1 MGGWSDLFGGSDK
14 PDPPNIAGANEAGV
28 WADVQTLAVRK
39 LIANAAKFGKK
50 IDLQIPKFDA
60 RGNKVGVE
68 SVTYDFGGYSDVDS
82 TRADV
87 DFYAEAADKMA
98 ATMLDVQEKY
108 GAGFVAQRK
117 EELELTDPTGT
128 AVREELGKSALADLE
143 RGYALAPGMRREVT
157 EAEQA
162 AQTARGNVLGSG
174 AAAAEALSVGDAAWR
189 MRQQRLANAASFLSG
204 TTPVAQFGQLSG
216 AQQGASPFNP
226 MGIQSGLSLNPNAGA
241 QGQQFA
247 MNTYNQQMNYAANQQ
262 PIGGQLL
269 GMAAGMGGQALGGW
283 AMGKA
288 IGGAGAAA
296 GGGSAMAALGM
307 LCHVAREVFGEDNP
321 EWLLFYDWKE
331 LKAPAWFRKL
341 YNKFSVQAARFI
353 SDKPKLKNIIRRWMR
368 SKI

>member
-1 MGGWSDLFGGSDK
+1 MGMNWFDSDEK
-14 PDPPNIAGANEAGV
+14 PDPPNVAGANEAGV
-28 WADVQTLAVRK
+28 WADAQTLAVRK

-50 IDLQIPKFDA
+50 IDLQVPKFDA
-60 RGNKVGVE
+60 SGNKIGVE

-82 TRADV
+82 TRADL
-87 DFYAEAADKMA
+87 DFAAESADKMA
-98 ATMLDVQEKY
+98 KTMLDVQEKY
-108 GAGFVAQRK
+108 GPGFVAQRK
-117 EELELTDPTGT
+117 KELELSDPTGT

-204 TTPVAQFGQLSG
+204 ATPVAQFGQLSG
-216 AQQGASPFNP
+216 AQQGAAAFNP
-226 MGIQSGLSLNPNAGA
+226 MGVQSGLTLNPNAGA

-247 MNTYNQQMNYAANQQ
+247 MNSYNQQMNYAANQQ
-262 PIGGQLL
+262 PIGYQLL
-269 GMAAGMGGQALGGW
+269 GMAAGIGGQWLGGR

-288 IGGAGAAA
+288 
-296 GGGSAMAALGM
+296 MKPTDP
-307 LCHVAREVFGEDNP
+307 CHVAREVFGADNP
-321 EWLLFYDWKE
+321 EWLMFYDWKE

-341 YNKFSVQAARFI
+341 YNKFSVQVARFI
-353 SDKPKLKNIIRRWMR
+353 SNKPRLKNIIRGWMR

>member
-1 MGGWSDLFGGSDK
+1 MGGWSDLFGGSDA
-14 PDPPNIAGANEAGV
+14 PDPPNVAGANEAGV
-28 WADVQTLAVRK
+28 WADAQTLAVRK

-50 IDLQIPKFDA
+50 VDLQIPKFDA
-60 RGNKVGVE
+60 SGNKIGVE
-68 SVTYDFGGYSDVDS
+68 NVTYDFGGYSDVDS
-82 TRADV
+82 TRADL
-87 DFYAEAADKMA
+87 DFAAEAADKMA

-117 EELELTDPTGT
+117 KELELTDPTGT

-216 AQQGASPFNP
+216 AQQGAAAFNP

-247 MNTYNQQMNYAANQQ
+247 MNTYNQQMNYAAQQ
-262 PIGGQLL
+262 EPIGAQLL
-269 GMAAGMGGQALGGW
+269 GMGAGILGQAAGGW
-283 AMGKA
+283 AYGKA
-288 IGGAGAAA
+288 NRPPPPQG
-296 GGGSAMAALGM
+296 
-307 LCHVAREVFGEDNP
+307 CHVAREVFGADNP
-321 EWLLFYDWKE
+321 EWLMFYDWKE

-341 YNKFSVQAARFI
+341 YNKFSVQVARFI
-353 SDKPKLKNIIRRWMR
+353 SNKPRLKNIIRGWMR